1 MGVCFLKGKGT
12 VSGAD
17 LKYPSNANV
26 ILSHVMCTVRV
37 LIFHDFP
44 FHPLC
49 RCQSVSSN
57 PTTAFMYSWSP
68 GGPSRHREQ
77 LSANLSPQWKN
88 NYKSMPL
95 VGQQRCLHSEDSIPF
110 TAYIKRL
117 KVSKNYSGT
126 EIHAQLALLQIIL
139 KVEKKPLG
147 QVNLSF
153 LSGNCTCKSLPCS
166 ESCTADWKHDMTAHY
181 LKGVGVKLNVLG
193 PCSSSTS
200 SNCA

>member
-44 FHPLC
+44 FRPLC

-57 PTTAFMYSWSP
+57 PTTAFMYCWSP

-77 LSANLSPQWKN
+77 LSANPSPQWKN
-88 NYKSMPL
+88 NYKSMPR
-95 VGQQRCLHSEDSIPF
+95 VGQQCCLPSEDSTPC
-110 TAYIKRL
+110 TNYIKRL
-117 KVSKNYSGT
+117 KVLIRYLGMG
-126 EIHAQLALLQIIL
+126 IHAQLALL
-139 KVEKKPLG
+139 
-147 QVNLSF
+147 
-153 LSGNCTCKSLPCS
+153 
-166 ESCTADWKHDMTAHY
+166 
-181 LKGVGVKLNVLG
+181 
-193 PCSSSTS
+193 
-200 SNCA
+200 